1 MTDTAYF
8 CVLSHEGVLAVR
20 GPDASKFLQGQL
32 TCNLN
37 YLNAETSSLG
47 ARCTP
52 KGRMQSSFRIVS
64 DDDGFLLAMASE
76 LLQSQQADLSKYA
89 VFSKSRLSDESSRW
103 CRYGLFGGD
112 GALVSLGLDLPQN
125 PDSVV
130 RGTGLIAIRLHDGR
144 AELWASDEAEQVR
157 SRLSAQLK
165 EAALDRWLLDQIRA
179 GIGQVFASTR
189 DLFIPQMIN
198 LQALGGV
205 SFKKGC
211 YTGQEIVA
219 RMQYLGKLKR
229 RLYRLATR
237 GEPDEL
243 PAPGI
248 ELFSP
253 VHGSSVGEVVLA
265 ATSTDRI
272 ELLAVVQED
281 AVADGRLYLGS
292 PDGLP
297 LELLELPYNLD
308 PDREIQR

>member
-1 MTDTAYF
+1 
-8 CVLSHEGVLAVR
+8 
-20 GPDASKFLQGQL
+20 
-32 TCNLN
+32 
-37 YLNAETSSLG
+37 
-47 ARCTP
+47 
-52 KGRMQSSFRIVS
+52 
-64 DDDGFLLAMASE
+64 
-76 LLQSQQADLSKYA
+76 
-89 VFSKSRLSDESSRW
+89 
-103 CRYGLFGGD
+103 
-112 GALVSLGLDLPQN
+112 
-125 PDSVV
+125 
-130 RGTGLIAIRLHDGR
+130 
-144 AELWASDEAEQVR
+144 
-157 SRLSAQLK
+157 
-165 EAALDRWLLDQIRA
+165 
-179 GIGQVFASTR
+179 
-189 DLFIPQMIN
+189 MIN

-229 RLYRLATR
+229 RLYRLATSI
-237 GEPDEL
+237 EPDEL

>member
-1 MTDTAYF
+1 MTHDLRVPRTSRAINSLRLATLQKTPTAT
-8 CVLSHEGVLAVR
+8 HA
-20 GPDASKFLQGQL
+20 
-32 TCNLN
+32 
-37 YLNAETSSLG
+37 
-47 ARCTP
+47 
-52 KGRMQSSFRIVS
+52 
-64 DDDGFLLAMASE
+64 
-76 LLQSQQADLSKYA
+76 
-89 VFSKSRLSDESSRW
+89 SRLAAARAGATLGRLERVA
-103 CRYGLFGGD
+103 C
-112 GALVSLGLDLPQN
+112 ALVSLGLDLPQN

-265 ATSTDRI
+265 ATSTDKI